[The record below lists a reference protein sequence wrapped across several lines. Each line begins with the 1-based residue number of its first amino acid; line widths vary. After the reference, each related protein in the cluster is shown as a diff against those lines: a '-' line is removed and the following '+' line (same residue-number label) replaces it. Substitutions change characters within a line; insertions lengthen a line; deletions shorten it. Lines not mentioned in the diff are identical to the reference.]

1 MNRYLCLVPITG
13 TLHAGDVVEYDS
25 TAHAYKLLT
34 TGSPA
39 GVVRQLDSANYAVI
53 QFSGIV
59 YADELIA
66 TATED
71 LKAKLRAVGVFIE
84 PRINA

>member
-13 TLHAGDVVEYDS
+13 TLHAGDIVEYDS
-25 TAHAYKLLT
+25 TAHAYKVLASGT
-34 TGSPA
+34 PA
-39 GVVRQLDSANYAVI
+39 GFVRQIDSANYAVI

-59 YADELIA
+59 YADELTA

-71 LKAKLRAVGVFIE
+71 LKAKLRTVGLFVE